1 MSETDGYTTDGG
13 TSYTASTRGF
23 PQPRR
28 VTRQQ
33 RLDAKRRETF
43 TRERARPRTARVYR
57 ETKAK
62 PWDRTTYCRPLH
74 ETAVD
79 EEQKRW
85 LRPRPLT
92 VNMKDDASAGG
103 STAAKNHTTVGR
115 VPTKKNRLI

>member
-103 STAAKNHTTVGR
+103 SDHLPVVVEVE
-115 VPTKKNRLI
+115 VPA

>member
-43 TRERARPRTARVYR
+43 TRERARPR
-57 ETKAK
+57 KAWCASG
-62 PWDRTTYCRPLH
+62 PAPVRQRGRLGRLELLHPAHATSYC
-74 ETAVD
+74 D
-79 EEQKRW
+79 Q
-85 LRPRPLT
+85 
-92 VNMKDDASAGG
+92 
-103 STAAKNHTTVGR
+103 
-115 VPTKKNRLI
+115 